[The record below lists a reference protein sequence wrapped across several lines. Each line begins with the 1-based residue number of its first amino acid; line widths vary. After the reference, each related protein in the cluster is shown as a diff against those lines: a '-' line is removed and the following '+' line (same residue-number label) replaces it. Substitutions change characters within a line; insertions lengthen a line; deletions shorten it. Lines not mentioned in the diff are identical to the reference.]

1 MTYIGKVG
9 DLVFLSASCLS
20 FVNMIF
26 SAMFFGSEDPREI
39 NVRNAIVSQL
49 YIIPPLLVP
58 CD

>member
-9 DLVFLSASCLS
+9 DLVFIRTSCLS
-20 FVNMIF
+20 FINMIF

-49 YIIPPLLVP
+49 
-58 CD
+58 